1 MNLHEYQSKK
11 LLKSYQI
18 DIPNGHVVNSEIP
31 NSIKLL
37 LEENKTFVFKSQ
49 IHAGGRGK
57 SGGVELINN
66 IRDAESFITN
76 QLGSR
81 LVTYQNLPHGQPVNK
96 ILIEEKIS
104 IQKELYFSILID
116 RQSESIIIL
125 CSTQGG
131 TEIEE
136 TAKKNE
142 SLIFKEYISIGE
154 IPTDKQIGSLS
165 KKLMIPSQANH
176 AFNNFVVNIF
186 KLFLE
191 TDLSLV
197 EINPLIVTKEHK
209 VVALDCKISL
219 DDNALFKHENL
230 RNSFDWSQVD
240 EKEAEAHRAGL
251 NYIALEGSIGCMV
264 NGAGL
269 AMATMDLIKHS
280 GGLPANFL
288 DVGGGASAETVSKAF
303 KILLSDKNVRVVL
316 VNIFGGIMRCDVIA
330 DGIVSAVK
338 DVGIKIPIVVRLEGT
353 NVEIG
358 KKILGE
364 SKLNITSANSLGDA
378 AKQAVIFF
386 KGLICQS

>member
-37 LEENKTFVFKSQ
+37 LEENKAFVFKSQ

-66 IRDAESFITN
+66 IKDAESFISN

-142 SLIFKEYISIGE
+142 SLIFKEYVSIGE

-165 KKLMIPSQANH
+165 KKMMIPTQANH

-378 AKQAVIFF
+378 AKQAVIFS
-386 KGLICQS
+386 KA

>member
-66 IRDAESFITN
+66 LRDAESFISN

-104 IQKELYFSILID
+104 IQNELYFSILID

-165 KKLMIPSQANH
+165 KKLMIPTQANH

-358 KKILGE
+358 KKILDE
-364 SKLNITSANSLGDA
+364 SKLNITSADSLDDA
-378 AKQAVIFF
+378 AKQAVIFS
-386 KGLICQS
+386 KA

>member
-66 IRDAESFITN
+66 IKDAESFISN

-165 KKLMIPSQANH
+165 KKMMIPTQANH

-197 EINPLIVTKEHK
+197 EINPLIVTKENK
-209 VVALDCKISL
+209 IVALDCKISL

-378 AKQAVIFF
+378 AKQAVIFS
-386 KGLICQS
+386 KA

>member
-66 IRDAESFITN
+66 IRDAESFISN

-154 IPTDKQIGSLS
+154 IPTDKQIGNLS
-165 KKLMIPSQANH
+165 KKLMLPTQANH

-240 EKEAEAHRAGL
+240 EKEAKAHKAGL

-364 SKLNITSANSLGDA
+364 SKLNITSANNLGDA
-378 AKQAVIFF
+378 AKQAVIFS
-386 KGLICQS
+386 KA

>member
-66 IRDAESFITN
+66 IRDAESFISN

-165 KKLMIPSQANH
+165 KKMMIPTQANH

-197 EINPLIVTKEHK
+197 EINPLIVTKENK
-209 VVALDCKISL
+209 IVALDCKISL

-378 AKQAVIFF
+378 AKQAVIFS
-386 KGLICQS
+386 KA

>member
-66 IRDAESFITN
+66 IRDAKSFISN

-154 IPTDKQIGSLS
+154 IPTDKQIGNLS
-165 KKLMIPSQANH
+165 KKLMIPTQANN

-197 EINPLIVTKEHK
+197 EINPLIVSKEHK

-378 AKQAVIFF
+378 AKQAVIFS
-386 KGLICQS
+386 KA

>member
-37 LEENKTFVFKSQ
+37 LEENKAFVFKSQ

-66 IRDAESFITN
+66 IRDAESFISN

-165 KKLMIPSQANH
+165 KKMMIPTQANH

-303 KILLSDKNVRVVL
+303 KIILSDKNVRVVL

-378 AKQAVIFF
+378 AKQAVIFS
-386 KGLICQS
+386 KA

>member
-66 IRDAESFITN
+66 IRDAESFISN

-165 KKLMIPSQANH
+165 KKMMIPTQANH

-197 EINPLIVTKEHK
+197 EINPLIVTKDHK

-378 AKQAVIFF
+378 AKQAVIFS
-386 KGLICQS
+386 KA

>member
-66 IRDAESFITN
+66 IRDAENFISN

-154 IPTDKQIGSLS
+154 IPTDKQIGNLS
-165 KKLMIPSQANH
+165 KKLMIPTQANH
-176 AFNNFVVNIF
+176 TFSNFVVNIF

-378 AKQAVIFF
+378 AKQAVIFS
-386 KGLICQS
+386 KA

>member
-66 IRDAESFITN
+66 IRDAESFISN

-154 IPTDKQIGSLS
+154 IPTDKQIGNLS
-165 KKLMIPSQANH
+165 KKLMIPTQANH

-209 VVALDCKISL
+209 IVALDCKISL

-378 AKQAVIFF
+378 AKQAVIFS
-386 KGLICQS
+386 KA

>member
-66 IRDAESFITN
+66 IKDAESFISN

-154 IPTDKQIGSLS
+154 IPSKEQIGSLS
-165 KKLMIPSQANH
+165 KKLMIPTQANH

-378 AKQAVIFF
+378 AKQAVIFS
-386 KGLICQS
+386 KA

>member
-37 LEENKTFVFKSQ
+37 LEENKAFVFKSQ

-66 IRDAESFITN
+66 IKDAESFISN

-142 SLIFKEYISIGE
+142 SLIFKEYVSIGE

-165 KKLMIPSQANH
+165 KKMMIPTQANH

-303 KILLSDKNVRVVL
+303 KIILSDKNVRVVL

-378 AKQAVIFF
+378 AKQAVIFS
-386 KGLICQS
+386 KA

>member
-66 IRDAESFITN
+66 IRDAESFISN

-165 KKLMIPSQANH
+165 KKMMIPTQANH

-209 VVALDCKISL
+209 IVALDCKISL

-378 AKQAVIFF
+378 AKQAVIFS
-386 KGLICQS
+386 KA

>member
-37 LEENKTFVFKSQ
+37 LEENKAFVFKSQ

-66 IRDAESFITN
+66 IKDAESFISN

-165 KKLMIPSQANH
+165 KKMMIPTQANH

-303 KILLSDKNVRVVL
+303 KIILSDKNVRVVL

-378 AKQAVIFF
+378 AKQAVIFS
-386 KGLICQS
+386 KA

>member
-66 IRDAESFITN
+66 IRDAESFISN

-154 IPTDKQIGSLS
+154 IPTDKQIGNLS
-165 KKLMIPSQANH
+165 KKLMIPTQANH

-364 SKLNITSANSLGDA
+364 SNLNITSANSLGDA
-378 AKQAVIFF
+378 AKQAVIFS
-386 KGLICQS
+386 KA

>member
-66 IRDAESFITN
+66 IKDAESFISN

-142 SLIFKEYISIGE
+142 SLIFKEYVSIGE

-165 KKLMIPSQANH
+165 KKMMIPTQANH

-378 AKQAVIFF
+378 AKQAVIFS
-386 KGLICQS
+386 KA

>member
-66 IRDAESFITN
+66 IKDAESFISN

-104 IQKELYFSILID
+104 IQEELYFSILID

-165 KKLMIPSQANH
+165 KKLMIPTQANH
-176 AFNNFVVNIF
+176 AFKNFVVNIF

-330 DGIVSAVK
+330 EGIVSAVK
-338 DVGIKIPIVVRLEGT
+338 DVGIQIPIVVRLEGT

-358 KKILGE
+358 KKILDE
-364 SKLNITSANSLGDA
+364 SKLNITSADSLGDA
-378 AKQAVIFF
+378 AKQAVIFS
-386 KGLICQS
+386 KA

>member
-66 IRDAESFITN
+66 IRDAESFISN

-136 TAKKNE
+136 IAKKNK

-154 IPTDKQIGSLS
+154 IPTDKQIGNLS
-165 KKLMIPSQANH
+165 KKLMIPTQANH

-378 AKQAVIFF
+378 AKQAVIFS
-386 KGLICQS
+386 KA

>member
-1 MNLHEYQSKK
+1 MNLHEYQSKT

-18 DIPNGHVVNSEIP
+18 DVPSGAVVNSRIP
-31 NSIKLL
+31 NNIRLL
-37 LEENKTFVFKSQ
+37 LKKNKTFVFKSQ

-57 SGGVELINN
+57 SGGVELISNLE
-66 IRDAESFITN
+66 DAENFMSN

-81 LVTYQNLPHGQPVNK
+81 LLTYQNLPHGQPVK
-96 ILIEEKIS
+96 EILIEEKVS

-116 RQSESIIIL
+116 RESESIIIL

-142 SLIFKEYISIGE
+142 ILIFKEFISIGE
-154 IPTDKQIGSLS
+154 VPTAKQINSLS

-176 AFNNFVVNIF
+176 LFNNFVVNLF

-191 TDLSLV
+191 KDLSLV
-197 EINPLIVTKEHK
+197 EINPLIVTKDHEI
-209 VVALDCKISL
+209 VALDCKISL

-230 RNSFDWSQVD
+230 RDSFDWSQVD

-251 NYIALEGSIGCMV
+251 NYIALEGTIGCMV

-330 DGIVSAVK
+330 EGIVSAVK

-364 SKLNITSANSLGDA
+364 SKLNITSADSLDDA
-378 AKQAVIFF
+378 AKQAVIFS
-386 KGLICQS
+386 KA

>member
-37 LEENKTFVFKSQ
+37 LEENKAFVFKSQ

-66 IRDAESFITN
+66 IKDAESFISN

-142 SLIFKEYISIGE
+142 SLIFKEYVSIGE

-165 KKLMIPSQANH
+165 KKMMIPTQANH

-378 AKQAVIFF
+378 AKQAVLFS
-386 KGLICQS
+386 KA

>member
-31 NSIKLL
+31 NSIKFL
-37 LEENKTFVFKSQ
+37 LEQNKTFVFKSQ

-66 IRDAESFITN
+66 LRDAESFISN

-81 LVTYQNLPHGQPVNK
+81 LVTYQNLPHGQPVNE

-116 RQSESIIIL
+116 RQSSSIIIL

-131 TEIEE
+131 TEIED

-142 SLIFKEYISIGE
+142 SLIFKEFINIGGAPSEEQISG
-154 IPTDKQIGSLS
+154 LS
-165 KKLMIPSQANH
+165 KKLIIPTH
-176 AFNNFVVNIF
+176 AYHEFNNFVVNLF

-191 TDLSLV
+191 KDLSLV
-197 EINPLIVTKEHK
+197 EINPLIVTKDNK
-209 VVALDCKISL
+209 IVALDCKISL

-230 RNSFDWSQVD
+230 RDSFDWSQVD

-251 NYIALEGSIGCMV
+251 NYIALEGTIGCMV

-330 DGIVSAVK
+330 EGIVSAVK

-358 KKILGE
+358 KKILDD
-364 SKLNITSANSLGDA
+364 SKLNITSADSLGDA
-378 AKQAVIFF
+378 AKQAVIFS
-386 KGLICQS
+386 KA

>member
-18 DIPNGHVVNSEIP
+18 DIPNGHVVSSKIP

-66 IRDAESFITN
+66 IRDAESFISN

-154 IPTDKQIGSLS
+154 IPTDKQISSLS
-165 KKLMIPSQANH
+165 KKLMIPTQANH

-191 TDLSLV
+191 TDLSLI

-358 KKILGE
+358 KKILDE
-364 SKLNITSANSLGDA
+364 SKLNITSADSLDDA
-378 AKQAVIFF
+378 AKQAVIFS
-386 KGLICQS
+386 KA